1 MRSISFVTV
10 AIAALIVGAAGA
22 WVLWAGIQ
30 AQSWHSIAY
39 GSATLVAGLAML
51 ARQPW
56 SRFLVYAVV
65 AVFIVAWTYIVMG
78 AVRAGAW
85 AQYDTLKRLL
95 SLVPGLTMVGIAL
108 ACAFVAARFLPRRGR
123 QA

>member
-1 MRSISFVTV
+1 MRSISFIAV

-22 WVLWAGIQ
+22 WVLWAGLQ

-39 GSATLVAGLAML
+39 GAVTVVAGIAML
-51 ARQPW
+51 ARQSW

-65 AVFIVAWTYIVMG
+65 ATFIVAWTYIVVG

-85 AQYDTLKRLL
+85 VQYDTLQRFL
-95 SLVPGLTMVGIAL
+95 SLVPGLAMVGVSL
-108 ACAFVAARFLPRRGR
+108 ACAFIAARFLPRRGG